1 VGRNWASFLVITS
14 DFALFRPVGML
25 GMLCFFGFG
34 GYWTVLA
41 KFCDFYLFFLGI
53 FRNFSFSW
61 HFRPF
66 GAILLCFGG
75 ILGNFVVLP
84 FFSVFSHF
92 FALFR
97 LFWDFRAFKANFL
110 VYIGNM

>member
-1 VGRNWASFLVITS
+1 MFLVLGGVGRI
-14 DFALFRPVGML
+14 FAK
-25 GMLCFFGFG
+25 C
-34 GYWTVLA
+34 
-41 KFCDFYLFFLGI
+41 CDFYPFLGI
-53 FRNFSFSW
+53 FRNFSFLW

>member
-25 GMLCFFGFG
+25 GILCIWFWG
-34 GYWTVLA
+34 VLDGLLRNFA
-41 KFCDFYLFFLGI
+41 IFAFFLGI
-53 FRNFSFSW
+53 FSNFSFLW

>member
-1 VGRNWASFLVITS
+1 
-14 DFALFRPVGML
+14 
-25 GMLCFFGFG
+25 
-34 GYWTVLA
+34 
-41 KFCDFYLFFLGI
+41 
-53 FRNFSFSW
+53 
-61 HFRPF
+61 
-66 GAILLCFGG
+66 
-75 ILGNFVVLP
+75 VVLP